1 MRWGYHFVVTDD
13 FRIPLLETTSFRW
26 NTKAWILVSAPLLIA
41 YLKDTYVLWTKS
53 STCKLSYIPRIK
65 VYFLWHF
72 LFSICI
78 YSHSK
83 CTWAL
88 FLYSVWQIRIWWRH
102 YSYRILTCSHYF
114 LNTCIYLI
122 IPGHLAMLLY
132 DSEARG
138 GETKSSTE
146 GMYCNKNAVS
156 NSKEIPIYFRYLL

>member
-1 MRWGYHFVVTDD
+1 MRL
-13 FRIPLLETTSFRW
+13 PLRRNRW
-26 NTKAWILVSAPLLIA
+26 FPYTITWNHIFQVKYESLNISVCTIIDCIFKRHLRFMNKIFNMQIKLYSAHQSL
-41 YLKDTYVLWTKS
+41 
-53 STCKLSYIPRIK
+53 
-65 VYFLWHF
+65 FLWHF

-88 FLYSVWQIRIWWRH
+88 FLYSVWQLCIWWRH